1 MRKAWKHRNTVV
13 GDAGSEDPVGDG
25 DGSGG
30 GPTTKNADDFI
41 KIALLWFLLDE
52 FDII

>member
-1 MRKAWKHRNTVV
+1 MRMAWKDRNTVV
-13 GDAGSEDPVGDG
+13 GDKGSENPVGN
-25 DGSGG
+25 GG
-30 GPTTKNADDFI
+30 TGGNPTTKNADDFI